1 MRADRRTLADIFED
15 LNSSR
20 PTSGSA
26 VDIFILAVYRRI
38 FEIGLDFSNELV
50 NSGKNQHSADGWPL
64 GAGKPEV
71 GRGRFPNSS
80 PVILAW

>member
-38 FEIGLDFSNELV
+38 FEIGLNFLNKLE
-50 NSGKNQHSADGWPL
+50 NSRKNQYSAGGWPL
-64 GAGKPEV
+64 GAGKPGV
-71 GRGRFPNSS
+71 DRGRFPNSS